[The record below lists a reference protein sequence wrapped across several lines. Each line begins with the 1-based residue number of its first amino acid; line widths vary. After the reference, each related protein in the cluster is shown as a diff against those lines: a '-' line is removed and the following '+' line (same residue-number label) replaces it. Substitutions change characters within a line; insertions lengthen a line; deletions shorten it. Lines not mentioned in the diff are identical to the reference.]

1 MHLDQADYSIV
12 DAILNQYVPEYDV
25 WVFGSRVHGRNLK
38 KFSDLDLVIINDNP
52 LKTLQL
58 FNIKE
63 AFSESDLPIMVDV
76 LTWDDIDD
84 TFKSIILKNYEIIQK
99 RIKNEPKNQ

>member
-1 MHLDQADYSIV
+1 MHLEPINLAIV
-12 DAILNQYVPEYDV
+12 QDILKQYVPEYDV

-38 KFSDLDLVIINDNP
+38 KFSDLDLVIVNDNP

-63 AFSESDLPIMVDV
+63 ALSESDLPIMVDV
-76 LTWDDIDD
+76 LAWSDIDE
-84 TFKSIILKNYEIIQK
+84 TFKHIIQKEYEIIQK
-99 RIKNEPKNQ
+99 KDK

>member
-1 MHLDQADYSIV
+1 MHLESSNLNIV
-12 DAILNQYVPEYDV
+12 QDILKQYVPEYDV

-38 KFSDLDLVIINDNP
+38 KFSDLDLVIVNDNP

-63 AFSESDLPIMVDV
+63 ALSESDLPIMVDV
-76 LTWDDIDD
+76 LAWSDIDE
-84 TFKSIILKNYEIIQK
+84 TFKHIIQKEYEIIQK
-99 RIKNEPKNQ
+99 KDK

>member
-1 MHLDQADYSIV
+1 MHIEPSNLNIV
-12 DAILNQYVPEYDV
+12 QDILKQYVPEYDV

-52 LKTLQL
+52 LKKLQL

-63 AFSESDLPIMVDV
+63 ALSESDLPIMVDV
-76 LTWDDIDD
+76 LAWSDIDE
-84 TFKSIILKNYEIIQK
+84 TFKNIIQKEYEIIQK
-99 RIKNEPKNQ
+99 KDK